1 MNLEISPFAAF
12 LDFRFLGWLCSKKI
26 RSHSEAMDNGDTQ
39 QDDIEVAQKTI
50 RTFSW
55 KAYAENPDDSLI
67 ESLVVAEENTKLET
81 EPGTTLR
88 EQWMQLFDPASRKA
102 LKSVTFPQPLNDMPS

>member
-1 MNLEISPFAAF
+1 
-12 LDFRFLGWLCSKKI
+12 
-26 RSHSEAMDNGDTQ
+26 MDNGNIQ
-39 QDDIEVAQKTI
+39 QDDTEIAQKTI

-67 ESLVVAEENTKLET
+67 ESLVVTEENTKLES
-81 EPGTTLR
+81 EPETTLK

-102 LKSVTFPQPLNDMPS
+102 LKSVTSPSRSNDVSS

>member
-1 MNLEISPFAAF
+1 MN
-12 LDFRFLGWLCSKKI
+12 
-26 RSHSEAMDNGDTQ
+26 NGNTQ
-39 QDDIEVAQKTI
+39 QDDIEIAQKTI

-67 ESLVVAEENTKLET
+67 ESLVVAEENTKLES

-88 EQWMQLFDPASRKA
+88 EQWMQIFDPASKKA
-102 LKSVTFPQPLNDMPS
+102 LKSVTSPSPSNDVSS